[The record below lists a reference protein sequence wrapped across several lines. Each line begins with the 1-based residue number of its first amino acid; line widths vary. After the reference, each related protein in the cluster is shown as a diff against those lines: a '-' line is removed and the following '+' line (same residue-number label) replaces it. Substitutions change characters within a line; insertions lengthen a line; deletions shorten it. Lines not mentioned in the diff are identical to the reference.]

1 MVITY
6 TTWYQIR
13 LLFKLDVNGV
23 IQRKLP
29 EEIEIIRYANR
40 IGSQAH
46 VEVMRAARPGAMEYQ
61 LESTFLSYCY
71 R

>member
-1 MVITY
+1 MYIHGLMYRMDLISRSPNHNV
-6 TTWYQIR
+6 Q
-13 LLFKLDVNGV
+13 K
-23 IQRKLP
+23 KLP

-46 VEVMRAARPGAMEYQ
+46 VEVMRTARPGDMEYR

>member
-1 MVITY
+1 M
-6 TTWYQIR
+6 
-13 LLFKLDVNGV
+13 LDDGCD
-23 IQRKLP
+23 IQKKLP
-29 EEIEIIRYANR
+29 EEVEIIRYANR

-46 VEVMRAARPGAMEYQ
+46 AEVMKATRPGAMEYQ